1 MAYVVATNFNNTDDL
16 LNLLGMNSPEG
27 PATYNGL
34 ELDVSIVNPTR
45 PDGSPSPE
53 KHLLKIGDGGD
64 LQDDV
69 MSAEFIADSD
79 TRRFSTLT
87 DQRGKDIEDMYLDS
101 VRFHEEQKAHKTLL
115 NQIKT
120 AFGSNAPRIIDTL
133 LSQSSLSNKDV
144 QTLNQL
150 EQILDPSSDLARI
163 QSLLNENRL
172 KNHPFLSDLRSKI
185 IGGTRLSPKQR
196 AAIGKFEG
204 SGTVDQ
210 TIVNRLN
217 AQLKKSPN
225 NRFLKSLKSQALS
238 GRNLSQKQLD
248 ALGNFESGKKRPA
261 KKQMT
266 VSKFQTL
273 GHHDKIKVILDHLTP
288 SQFTPKNRNFKSE
301 TAKLLRELK
310 KSGMRGT
317 PLNRTYTSDEL
328 GALREIVDHLS
339 VHNGHRGNTFLESLS
354 SSERR
359 HWVEGTFLMY

>member
-45 PDGSPSPE
+45 PDGSPSPA
-53 KHLLKIGDGGD
+53 KHLLKIGNGGD

-79 TRRFSTLT
+79 TSRFSTVT
-87 DQRGKDIEDMYLDS
+87 DQRGKQIEDMYLDS

-210 TIVNRLN
+210 TLLNRIN
-217 AQLKKSPN
+217 AVLKKTPN
-225 NRFLKSLKSQALS
+225 NRFLKSLKSLFY
-238 GRNLSQKQLD
+238 NLYISVVEYEKM
-248 ALGNFESGKKRPA
+248 E
-261 KKQMT
+261 
-266 VSKFQTL
+266 
-273 GHHDKIKVILDHLTP
+273 
-288 SQFTPKNRNFKSE
+288 FK
-301 TAKLLRELK
+301 
-310 KSGMRGT
+310 
-317 PLNRTYTSDEL
+317 
-328 GALREIVDHLS
+328 
-339 VHNGHRGNTFLESLS
+339 
-354 SSERR
+354 
-359 HWVEGTFLMY
+359 